1 VVALIAFTA
10 LAGAGW
16 IVARHRLVPR
26 RRIGADELLAGETVA
41 LLGLGLVSLLVL
53 ATNPFALIFVL
64 PALHAWL
71 WLPQVRSS
79 RAPVRAV
86 VFVVGLAGPLAL
98 LASLAIRYQLG
109 FDAPWYAL
117 VLAAVGYVSVPV
129 VAITLA
135 AGACAAQLAAAAA
148 GRYAPYPSPRER
160 PARGP
165 LRELVRAIVL
175 TVRDRRATS

>member
-1 VVALIAFTA
+1 V
-10 LAGAGW
+10 
-16 IVARHRLVPR
+16 
-26 RRIGADELLAGETVA
+26 
-41 LLGLGLVSLLVL
+41 
-53 ATNPFALIFVL
+53 
-64 PALHAWL
+64 
-71 WLPQVRSS
+71 
-79 RAPVRAV
+79 
-86 VFVVGLAGPLAL
+86 AL